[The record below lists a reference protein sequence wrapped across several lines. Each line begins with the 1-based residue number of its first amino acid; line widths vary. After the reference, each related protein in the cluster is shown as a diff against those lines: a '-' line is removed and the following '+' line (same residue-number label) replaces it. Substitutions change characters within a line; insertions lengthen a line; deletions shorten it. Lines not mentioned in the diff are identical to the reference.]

1 MDSSI
6 TTAMPADRAR
16 VEVKHPGLA
25 MVSMLIGAFMGMF
38 SETALNIA
46 LPTSQPA

>member
-1 MDSSI
+1 
-6 TTAMPADRAR
+6 MPADRAR